1 MLQKTIIILLFIIA
15 SVFAN
20 AQSNLHK
27 ADSAFKYKEY
37 AVAASL
43 YEKAFKKEVAK
54 EKKKDVAYLLGESYR
69 YMNNHKEAKK
79 WYDIALNEGL
89 RSFDFFVNYGDILI
103 KNGEYTLADAAYNKA
118 LELKQDD
125 KILKRKI
132 ESCTFAQKYDEVNEQ
147 YYIINEEEINSSY
160 SEYGLALY
168 NEKLIFAS
176 TRIEE
181 SDKRFDTYTGQGFSD
196 YFEAIYDAKKNRFTK
211 AQRSK
216 GGLNSK
222 FNDGTISYDEKN
234 NLVYFMQCN
243 GEDGK
248 KETCFI
254 LTSSYNESSKTWD
267 AGKILDFEYDKKY
280 SVGHPALGNNGSTLY
295 FVSDMPGG
303 QGGKDIWYIQ
313 KNALG
318 IWSTPKN
325 AGKKINTEGDE
336 MFPFVFNDSL
346 LYFSSN
352 GHPGFGGLDIFVAT
366 IKDKGF
372 SNIQNLMK
380 PINSNTDDFGII
392 LKSNAQGWFCS
403 NRDGGKGDD
412 DIWQFQLLDLQISA
426 TGTIVDSENGKAIS
440 KVQVYLKGN
449 DGSLDSALTN
459 NKGVYNFKDL
469 KPDVKYE
476 VTAHK
481 EGYFGDS
488 KNFNTEGIKK
498 NTVISKKTGYDLDFG
513 LLKIT
518 KKEITIPNIY
528 YDFDKFDLK
537 DESKKELDK
546 LATILLETPRVEIV
560 INSHTDEQG
569 TDEYNFKLSEKRSQ
583 SVVNYLIQKGVE
595 SNRLQ
600 AKGYGESQPLIKN
613 ASTENEHAKN
623 RRTTFQVTNY

>member
-1 MLQKTIIILLFIIA
+1 MMRKTVLSLSFLIAFIQLI
-15 SVFAN
+15 
-20 AQSNLHK
+20 AQSNLQK

-43 YEKAFKKEVAK
+43 YEKALKKEVTK
-54 EKKKDVAYLLGESYR
+54 DKKKDVAYLLGESYR
-69 YMNNHKEAKK
+69 FMNNHKEAKK
-79 WYDIALNEGL
+79 WYDLALNEGL

-118 LELKQDD
+118 LEFKQDD

-132 ESCTFAQKYDEVNEQ
+132 ESCTFAQNNSEINEQ
-147 YYIINEEEINSSY
+147 YLIINEEEINSSY
-160 SEYGLALY
+160 SEYGLGFFKD
-168 NEKLIFAS
+168 KLIFAS
-176 TRIEE
+176 TRVEE
-181 SDKRFDTYTGQGFSD
+181 NDKRFDTYTGQGFSD
-196 YFEAIYDAKKNRFTK
+196 YYEAIYDVKKDRFTK
-211 AQRSK
+211 AQKSK

-248 KETCFI
+248 KENCFI
-254 LTSSYNESSKTWD
+254 LTTSYNDNTKSWE
-267 AGKILDFEYDKKY
+267 AGKIFEFEYDKKY
-280 SVGHPALGNNGSTLY
+280 SVGHPTIAKNGNTLY

-303 QGGKDIWYIQ
+303 QGGKDIWYIS
-313 KNALG
+313 KDALG
-318 IWSTPKN
+318 LWSAPKN

-336 MFPFVFNDSL
+336 MFPFVYKDSL

-366 IKDKGF
+366 ITDKGF
-372 SNIQNLMK
+372 SKVQNLKK

-392 LKSNAQGWFCS
+392 LKSDAQGWFCS

-412 DIWQFQLLDLQISA
+412 DIWQFQLLDVQISA
-426 TGTIVDSENGKAIS
+426 TGTIVDAENGKAIS
-440 KVQVYLKGN
+440 KVQVFLKGS
-449 DGSLDSALTN
+449 DGSIDSTFTN
-459 NKGVYNFKDL
+459 NKGAYTFKDL
-469 KPDVKYE
+469 KPNVKYE
-476 VTAHK
+476 VSAHK

-488 KNFNTEGIKK
+488 KNFNTDGIRK
-498 NTVISKKTGYDLDFG
+498 NTVISKKNGYDLDFG

-528 YDFDKFDLK
+528 YDFDKYELK
-537 DESKKELDK
+537 EESKKELDK
-546 LATILLETPRVEIV
+546 LVNILQETPQVEIV

-569 TDEYNFKLSEKRSQ
+569 TDEYNLKLSEKRSQ
-583 SVVNYLIQKGVE
+583 SVVNYLIQRGIDAK
-595 SNRLQ
+595 RLQ
-600 AKGYGESQPLIKN
+600 AKGYGETQPLIKN
-613 ASTENEHAKN
+613 AKTEEEHAKN

>member
-1 MLQKTIIILLFIIA
+1 MQYKQFIILSILFF
-15 SVFAN
+15 SVFAK
-20 AQSNLHK
+20 AQSNLQK

-37 AVAASL
+37 AVAAKL
-43 YEKAFKKEVAK
+43 YEKSFKKDVSK
-54 EKKKDVAYLLGESYR
+54 EKKKDVAYLIGESYR

-118 LELKQDD
+118 LEFKQDD

-132 ESCTFAQKYDEVNEQ
+132 ESCIFAQKNNEVNEQ
-147 YYIINEEEINSSY
+147 YLIINEEVINSPF
-160 SEYGLALY
+160 SEYGLAFY
-168 NEKLIFAS
+168 KDKLIFAS

-181 SDKRFDTYTGQGFSD
+181 NDKRFDTYTGQGFSD
-196 YFEAIYDAKKNRFTK
+196 YYEAIYDSKKERFIN
-211 AQRSK
+211 AQKSK

-222 FNDGTISYDEKN
+222 FNDGTIAFDDKN
-234 NLVYFMQCN
+234 NIVYFMQCN

-254 LTSSYNESSKTWD
+254 LTTSYNETTKTWD
-267 AGKILDFEYDKKY
+267 AGKVFEFDYDKKY
-280 SVGHPALGNNGSTLY
+280 SVGHPALANNGNTLY

-313 KNALG
+313 KDALG
-318 IWSTPKN
+318 LWSKPKN
-325 AGKKINTEGDE
+325 AGKKINTEADE
-336 MFPFVFNDSL
+336 MFPFVYNDSL
-346 LYFSSN
+346 FYFSSN
-352 GHPGFGGLDIFVAT
+352 GHPGYGGLDIFVAT

-372 SNIQNLMK
+372 SNVQNLKK

-392 LKSNAQGWFCS
+392 LKSNTQGWFCS

-412 DIWQFQLLDLQISA
+412 DIWQFQLLDIQISA
-426 TGTIVDSENGKAIS
+426 TGTIVDSETGKAIS
-440 KVQVYLKGN
+440 KVQVFLKGS
-449 DGSLDSALTN
+449 DGSFDSTFTN
-459 NKGVYNFKDL
+459 NKGVYTFKDL
-469 KPDVKYE
+469 KTDVKYE
-476 VTAHK
+476 VSAHK

-488 KNFNTEGIKK
+488 KNFNTDGIKK

-528 YDFDKFDLK
+528 YDFDKYELK
-537 DESKKELDK
+537 EESKKELDK
-546 LATILLETPRVEIV
+546 LVNILQETPQVEIV

-569 TDEYNFKLSEKRSQ
+569 TDEYNLKLSEKRSQ
-583 SVVNYLIQKGVE
+583 SVVNYLIQKGIDAK
-595 SNRLQ
+595 RLQ

-613 ASTENEHAKN
+613 AKTEEEHAKN

>member
-1 MLQKTIIILLFIIA
+1 MQHKIFYILSFLVF
-15 SVFAN
+15 SVFAK
-20 AQSNLHK
+20 AQSNLQK

-37 AVAASL
+37 AIAAKL
-43 YEKAFKKEVAK
+43 YEKSYKKDVSK

-69 YMNNHKEAKK
+69 FMNNHKEAKK

-103 KNGEYTLADAAYNKA
+103 KNGEYTLADAAYKMA
-118 LELKQDD
+118 LEFKQDD
-125 KILKRKI
+125 KVLKRKI
-132 ESCTFAQKYDEVNEQ
+132 ESCTFAQKNDEVNEQ
-147 YYIINEEEINSSY
+147 YLIINEDEINSPY
-160 SEYGLALY
+160 SEYGLAFY
-168 NEKLIFAS
+168 KDKLIFAS
-176 TRIEE
+176 TRVDEN
-181 SDKRFDTYTGQGFSD
+181 DKRFDTYTGQGFSD
-196 YFEAIYDAKKNRFTK
+196 YFEAIYDNKKERYTK

-222 FNDGTISYDEKN
+222 FNDGTIASDDKN
-234 NLVYFMQCN
+234 NIVYFMQCN

-254 LTSSYNESSKTWD
+254 LTSTFNQTSQTWEE
-267 AGKILDFEYDKKY
+267 GKILDFEYDKKF
-280 SVGHPALGNNGSTLY
+280 SVGHPAIANNGNTLY
-295 FVSDMPGG
+295 FVSDMHGG
-303 QGGKDIWYIQ
+303 QGGKDIWYIE

-318 IWSTPKN
+318 IWSAPKN

-366 IKDKGF
+366 IKGKGF
-372 SNIQNLMK
+372 SNVQNLKK

-392 LKSNAQGWFCS
+392 LKSNTQGWFCS

-412 DIWQFQLLDLQISA
+412 DIWQFQLLEVQISA
-426 TGTIVDSENGKAIS
+426 TGTIVDIENGKAIS

-449 DGSLDSALTN
+449 DGSIDSTLTN
-459 NKGVYNFKDL
+459 NKGVYTFKEL
-469 KPDVKYE
+469 KPNVKYE
-476 VTAHK
+476 VSAHK

-488 KNFNTEGIKK
+488 KNFNTNGIIKK
-498 NTVISKKTGYDLDFG
+498 TVISKKNGYDLDFG

-528 YDFDKFDLK
+528 YDFDKYDLK
-537 DESKKELDK
+537 DDSKKELDK
-546 LATILLETPRVEIV
+546 LVTILLETPTVNIV

-569 TDEYNFKLSEKRSQ
+569 TDEYNLKLSEKRSQ
-583 SVVNYLIQKGVE
+583 SVVNYLIQKGIE
-595 SNRLQ
+595 AHRLQ
-600 AKGYGESQPLIKN
+600 ARGYGESQPLIKN
-613 ASTENEHAKN
+613 AKTEEEHAKN

>member
-1 MLQKTIIILLFIIA
+1 MQQKIIILFIFLIT
-15 SVFAN
+15 SFFAN
-20 AQSNLHK
+20 AQSNLQK

-37 AVAASL
+37 AIAANL
-43 YEKAFKKEVAK
+43 YEKAYKKDVAK
-54 EKKKDVAYLLGESYR
+54 EKKKDVAFLLGESYR
-69 YMNNHKEAKK
+69 FMNNHKEAKK
-79 WYDIALNEGL
+79 WYDIALSEGL

-118 LELKQDD
+118 LEFKQDD

-132 ESCTFAQKYDEVNEQ
+132 ESCIFAQKNDEVNEQ
-147 YYIINEEEINSSY
+147 YLIINEEDINSSF
-160 SEYGLALY
+160 SEYGLAFY
-168 NEKLIFAS
+168 KDKLIFAS
-176 TRIEE
+176 TRVEE

-196 YFEAIYDAKKNRFTK
+196 YFEAIYDTKKDRFTK

-234 NLVYFMQCN
+234 NIVYFMQCN

-248 KETCFI
+248 KENCFI
-254 LTSSYNESSKTWD
+254 LTTNYNESTKSWD
-267 AGKILDFEYDKKY
+267 AGKILEFEYDKKY
-280 SVGHPALGNNGSTLY
+280 SVGHPAIANNGNTLY

-318 IWSTPKN
+318 IWSAPKN

-336 MFPFVFNDSL
+336 MFPFIYNNSL

-352 GHPGFGGLDIFVAT
+352 GHAGFGGLDIFVAT
-366 IKDKGF
+366 ITDKSFGKV
-372 SNIQNLMK
+372 QNLKK

-392 LKSNAQGWFCS
+392 LKSEAQGWFCS

-426 TGTIVDSENGKAIS
+426 TGAIVDSDNSKAIS
-440 KVQVYLKGN
+440 KVQVYLKGS

-459 NKGVYNFKDL
+459 NKGVYTFKNL
-469 KPDVKYE
+469 NPNVKYE
-476 VTAHK
+476 VSAHK

-488 KNFNTEGIKK
+488 KNFSTDGIKK

-528 YDFDKFDLK
+528 YDFDKYDLNE
-537 DESKKELDK
+537 ESKNELNK
-546 LATILLETPRVEIV
+546 LATILNETPRVEIV

-569 TDEYNFKLSEKRSQ
+569 TDDYNFKLSEKRSQ
-583 SVVNYLIQKGVE
+583 SVVNYLIQKGVD
-595 SNRLQ
+595 SKRLQ

-613 ASTENEHAKN
+613 AKTESEHAKN